1 MSEKRHG
8 EPLPLGGDG
17 LPYSKGM
24 MARAL
29 IATGVPADRAYL
41 LAQRVEL
48 DLAERGQSTVDVDR
62 LRRLAE
68 ETLGGAE
75 GERAVTRL
83 RRVADLQA
91 LDVPIIVLIGGSTGT
106 GKSTVAAEV
115 AHRLG
120 ITRVASTDFIR
131 QTMRAFFSRE
141 FMPTVHLSSFE
152 AGEAVEEDVGG
163 DPTVVGFADQ
173 CRQGCVGVEAVI
185 HRALTEGWSMVVE
198 GVHLVPGILP
208 ADVPGAVL
216 VPVVV
221 EIADENVHRMH
232 FHVRDASTGGLRA
245 MDKYLDRL
253 DDIRRI
259 QSYIVGRARRESVPV
274 IENTNVER
282 TIDQVMELVMRSAER
297 TRTTA

>member
-173 CRQGCVGVEAVI
+173 CRQVCVGVEAVI

-282 TIDQVMELVMRSAER
+282 TIDQVMES
-297 TRTTA
+297 